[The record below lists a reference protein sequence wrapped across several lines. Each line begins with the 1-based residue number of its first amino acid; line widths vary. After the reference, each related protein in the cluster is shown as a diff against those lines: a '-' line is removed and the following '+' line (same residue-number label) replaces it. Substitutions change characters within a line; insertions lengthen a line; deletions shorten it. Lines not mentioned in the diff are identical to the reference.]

1 MATVEIYTRPMCG
14 FCYQAKKLLD
24 KKGVAYSEYNIW
36 AEDGRKDEM
45 LARSNGGRTVPQI
58 FINDDHIGGATD
70 LMALEQAGDL
80 DAKLA
85 SDQAA

>member
-24 KKGVAYSEYNIW
+24 GKGVSYTEYNIW
-36 AEDGRKDEM
+36 AESGRKDEM
-45 LARSNGGRTVPQI
+45 LSRSNGGRTVPQI
-58 FINDDHIGGATD
+58 FINDEHVGGATD

-80 DAKLA
+80 DDKLT